1 MGLGPEQGGSVIGP
15 ALKRSLSSCPALG
28 QDLTKPF
35 TGEKH
40 QLISELRNPYFGAGR
55 IRGGPAWLSPFF
67 VNDLLG
73 WLYSVG
79 SLFLASFP
87 LSLIIFF
94 FLNMPGSVHVCVDD
108 LSKAR
113 KPQMFLV
120 ASPQASIVNN
130 DHGHESNSFH
140 L

>member
-1 MGLGPEQGGSVIGP
+1 M
-15 ALKRSLSSCPALG
+15 R
-28 QDLTKPF
+28 QDLAKPF
-35 TGEKH
+35 IGEKH
-40 QLISELRNPYFGAGR
+40 QLVSEMRNPHFGAGR
-55 IRGGPAWLSPFF
+55 ILGGPAWLSPLF
-67 VNDLLG
+67 VDDLHG
-73 WLYSVG
+73 WLYSLG
-79 SLFLASFP
+79 SLVLASFP

-120 ASPQASIVNN
+120 PSPQASVVNN